1 MKNNIKRTEELL
13 ANLSSIG
20 TDAQGGL
27 TRLLFDENWK
37 HAQETLKACFE
48 KAGLDATYD
57 TAGNLIGTA
66 IGSECPEEV
75 VMCGSHVD
83 TVRNGGTLDG
93 QYGILAGFLAIERLL
108 EKHGAPKRTL
118 SVVSFA
124 EEEGSRFPFAFWG
137 SKNLVSTVNRD
148 LLKDAVDKDGI
159 SFAEAMAEAGFDF
172 AAAPDA
178 PHTNI
183 VAFVEAHIEQGAV
196 LEHLNKQIGVVT
208 AIAGQKRYNVS
219 LIGEANHAGT
229 TPMSLRRDALQ
240 GAALCI
246 NTLLNEAKRLGDPLV
261 LTFGKLEPKPNIV
274 NVVPG
279 EVNFTVDTRHT
290 DALSLNSFARYLENT
305 IRNIAGE
312 LDLQV
317 EIDNWMD
324 ETPVPMNLGL
334 IELLSD
340 VCSEQG
346 IDYHVMHSGAGHD
359 SQILAPKVP
368 TAMLF
373 VPSIKGISHNPAE
386 DSKMEDLVAGI
397 DVLEATLYRLAYS

>member
-1 MKNNIKRTEELL
+1 MENNIKRTEELL
-13 ANLSSIG
+13 AALSSIG

-27 TRLLFDENWK
+27 TRLLFDDHWK
-37 HAQETLKACFE
+37 LAQETLKARFE
-48 KAGLDATYD
+48 KAGLDTAYD
-57 TAGNLIGTA
+57 TAGNLIGTVA
-66 IGSECPEEV
+66 GSENPEET
-75 VMCGSHVD
+75 VMTGSHID

-93 QYGILAGFLAIERLL
+93 QYGILAGFLAVQRLL
-108 EKHGAPKRTL
+108 EKHGTPKRTL

-137 SKNLVSTVNRD
+137 SKNLVSSVDRD
-148 LLKDAVDKDGI
+148 LLKDVVDKDGI
-159 SFAEAMAEAGFDF
+159 SFAEAMTDAGFDF
-172 AAAPDA
+172 SAAPDA
-178 PHTNI
+178 PHTGI

-196 LEHLNKQIGVVT
+196 LEHLGKQIGVVT

-219 LIGEANHAGT
+219 LRGEANHAGT
-229 TPMSLRRDALQ
+229 TPMPLRRDALE

-246 NTLLNEAKRLGDPLV
+246 STLLSEAKQLGDPLV

-290 DALSLNSFARYLENT
+290 DALALDSFARYVENT
-305 IRNIAGE
+305 IRSIADE
-312 LDLQV
+312 LNLSV

-324 ETPVPMNLGL
+324 ESPVPMNQRL

-368 TAMLF
+368 TTMLF

-397 DVLEATLYRLAYS
+397 DVLETALYKLAYS

>member
-1 MKNNIKRTEELL
+1 MKNNIKITEVLL
-13 ANLSSIG
+13 TNLSSIG
-20 TDAQGGL
+20 ADAQGGL

-37 HAQETLKACFE
+37 QAQETLKASFE
-48 KAGLDATYD
+48 DAGLSAAYDA
-57 TAGNLIGTA
+57 AGNLIGSVV
-66 IGSECPEEV
+66 GSEHPEET
-75 VMCGSHVD
+75 VMTGSHVD

-93 QYGILAGFLAIERLL
+93 QYGILAGFLAIQRLL
-108 EKHGAPKRTL
+108 EKHGTPKRSL
-118 SVVSFA
+118 SVISFA

-137 SKNLVSTVNRD
+137 SKNLVSSVDREILRD
-148 LLKDAVDKDGI
+148 VADKDGV
-159 SFAEAMAEAGFDF
+159 SFPQAMKEAGFDF
-172 AAAPDA
+172 SAKADA
-178 PHTNI
+178 PRTDI

-196 LEHLNKQIGVVT
+196 LEHLDKQIGVVT
-208 AIAGQKRYNVS
+208 AIAGQKRYNVR

-229 TPMSLRRDALQ
+229 TPMSLRRDALE
-240 GAALCI
+240 GASLCI
-246 NTLLNEAKRLGDPLV
+246 DTLLREAKRLGDPLV

-279 EVNFTVDTRHT
+279 EVSFTVDTRHT
-290 DALSLNSFARYLENT
+290 DAASLDGFAQYVEST
-305 IRNIAGE
+305 IRSIADD

-324 ETPVPMNLGL
+324 ESPVPMDSGL

-359 SQILAPKVP
+359 SQILAPKIP

-373 VPSIKGISHNPAE
+373 IPSIKGISHNPAE
-386 DSKMEDLVAGI
+386 GSKMEDLVAGI
-397 DVLEATLYRLAYS
+397 DVLEAALYQLAYT